1 VTIRRVDGEIT
12 ELLKGNFMTRVLV
25 IDDCEELTEIL
36 TVLLK
41 DEGYTVQVAYTTA
54 DAMNCLEHDVFD
66 LVLCDLVLPLDEEL
80 SSDVPHHE
88 SDSAMVGAHC
98 IHQMTQ
104 RYPTLPVIAISG
116 ELVGTPL
123 SVMQQFGAKASL
135 SKPFGRAELVKVVQ
149 SVLATH

>member
-1 VTIRRVDGEIT
+1 MAIRSVGGDIT

-25 IDDCEELTEIL
+25 VDDCEELTEIL
-36 TVLLK
+36 SELLE
-41 DEGYTVQVAYTTA
+41 DAGYTVQVAYTTA
-54 DAMNCLEHDVFD
+54 DAMNRLEQEVFD
-66 LVLCDLVLPLDEEL
+66 LVLCDLVLPLDEE
-80 SSDVPHHE
+80 SSSESPHHE

-104 RYPTLPVIAISG
+104 RYPALPVIAISG
-116 ELVGTPL
+116 ELVGGPL

-149 SVLATH
+149 SVLATQ